1 MSPCRILVVE
11 DHELFRRVISSI
23 LQRRSDF
30 QTVGEASDGL
40 EAIHFA
46 EKLQPDLV
54 LLDIGL
60 PKLNGLNATK
70 LIRGVAPHVKIL
82 FLSQESSHEIAREC
96 LRSGGLGY
104 VQKMC
109 AESDLLPAIDSVL
122 DGVEFVSSGLAFQA
136 VADAQANR
144 RHEIVFCADEETL
157 LNSLAQFIGAA
168 FSISNPAI
176 VWATELHRNALTDK
190 LRAQGIDINAA
201 FRRGIYISAD
211 VSERADINQTQQVV
225 EGLRAAASK
234 AGKAH
239 PRVAVCGERAGCL
252 WAEGNVE
259 EAIRLEQL
267 WNELAA
273 TQDLDIR
280 CVYPAPSSH
289 DGDQAL
295 EAICSEHGAVCSA

>member
-1 MSPCRILVVE
+1 MPSCRILVVE
-11 DHELFRRVISSI
+11 DRELFRRVISSI
-23 LQRRSDF
+23 LRGRSDF

-40 EAIHFA
+40 EAIHLA

-60 PKLNGLNATK
+60 PKLNGLDATK
-70 LIRGVAPHVKIL
+70 LIRGSASHAKIL
-82 FLSQESSHEIAREC
+82 FLSQESSHDIVREC

-104 VQKMC
+104 VQKMR
-109 AESDLLPAIDSVL
+109 AESDLLRAIDSVL
-122 DGVEFVSSGLAFQA
+122 DGVEFVSSGLQA
-136 VADAQANR
+136 VADARADR

-157 LNSLAQFIGAA
+157 LNSLTQFIGAA
-168 FSISNPAI
+168 LDTSNPAN
-176 VWATELHRNALTDK
+176 VWATESHRNTLTDK

-211 VSERADINQTQQVV
+211 VSERADINQTLRVV
-225 EGLRAAASK
+225 EGLWAAASK